1 MKIEKVRKIVKMN
14 EFIYKIESFFKNK
27 KKHITYLRF
36 IFVSL
41 NLDFTKLILLD
52 PFCSLN
58 HVIDTMKYRKI
69 KNLTVKIRKPN

>member
-1 MKIEKVRKIVKMN
+1 MN
-14 EFIYKIESFFKNK
+14 LYARLNHFLKTN

-41 NLDFTKLILLD
+41 NLDFTKLINPD

-58 HVIDTMKYRKI
+58 HVIDTMKYKKI
-69 KNLTVKIRKPN
+69 KNLTVKIRKPNP